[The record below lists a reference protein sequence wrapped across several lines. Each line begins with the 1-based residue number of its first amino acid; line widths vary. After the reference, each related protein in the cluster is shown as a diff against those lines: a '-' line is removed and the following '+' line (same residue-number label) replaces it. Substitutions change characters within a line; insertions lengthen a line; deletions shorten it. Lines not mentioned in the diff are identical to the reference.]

1 MNTKIEIVDVL
12 QKLYWKIDE
21 IENPYDKY
29 NNNQAYFG
37 FIKGIQAVK
46 DVIANETLEQITKRD
61 KYQNASIRASRIL
74 RQGLIILKMLFSLKI
89 WLTDPTKI

>member
-1 MNTKIEIVDVL
+1 MNKNIEIIDTL
-12 QKLYWKIDE
+12 QQLYWKIDK

-46 DVIANETLEQITKRD
+46 DVIANETLEQIMKGD
-61 KYQNASIRASRIL
+61 K
-74 RQGLIILKMLFSLKI
+74 K
-89 WLTDPTKI
+89 

>member
-1 MNTKIEIVDVL
+1 MNTKIEIIDVL

-37 FIKGIQAVK
+37 FNKCIQAVK
-46 DVIANETLEQITKRD
+46 DVIANETLEQIMKGD
-61 KYQNASIRASRIL
+61 KNNGTQV
-74 RQGLIILKMLFSLKI
+74 
-89 WLTDPTKI
+89 

>member
-1 MNTKIEIVDVL
+1 MNTKIEIIDVL
-12 QKLYWKIDE
+12 QKLYWAVDE

-46 DVIANETLEQITKRD
+46 DVIANETL
-61 KYQNASIRASRIL
+61 
-74 RQGLIILKMLFSLKI
+74 
-89 WLTDPTKI
+89 

>member
-1 MNTKIEIVDVL
+1 MNTKIEIIDVL

-21 IENPYDKY
+21 IANPYDKY

-46 DVIANETLEQITKRD
+46 DVIANETLEQIMKGEKNNGT
-61 KYQNASIRASRIL
+61 QV
-74 RQGLIILKMLFSLKI
+74 
-89 WLTDPTKI
+89 

>member
-1 MNTKIEIVDVL
+1 MNTKIEIIDVL

-29 NNNQAYFG
+29 NNNQVYYG

-46 DVIANETLEQITKRD
+46 DVIANETLEQITKGD
-61 KYQNASIRASRIL
+61 NNGTQV
-74 RQGLIILKMLFSLKI
+74 
-89 WLTDPTKI
+89 

>member
-1 MNTKIEIVDVL
+1 MNKNIEIIDTL
-12 QKLYWKIDE
+12 QRLYWKIDE

-46 DVIANETLEQITKRD
+46 DVIANETLEQITKGEN
-61 KYQNASIRASRIL
+61 Q
-74 RQGLIILKMLFSLKI
+74 
-89 WLTDPTKI
+89 